1 MGGETERE
9 NMAWYDGLI
18 PGRRQQLEEK
28 LNPAQ
33 PLISRDEG
41 FNITSREIPTNY
53 RNAYEQQEV
62 VNRGVN
68 MIVDDVA
75 EIPIDVGDKIV
86 GLDPIIKNIRKS
98 RVNLLLNIEPNP
110 FQDINSFKRNLIID
124 LLIDGNIFVYFDGV
138 HLYQLPADNVEIET
152 HETQYITKYVYQGQ
166 VNYTPSEII
175 HVKENSFNSIYRGVP
190 RLKPAWRTMKLL
202 GSMRNFQDNF
212 FKNGAVPGLVL
223 KSPNTLSEKI
233 KERMLAAWRVRYNPN
248 TGGRRPLILDGGL
261 EIDNLNEVNFKDLDF
276 QPSIAA
282 NEKIILTALG
292 VPPLLL
298 DSGNNANIRP
308 NLRLYYLETVLP
320 IVRKINYAFERYFG
334 FDLQEDVSRVPALQP
349 ELRDQAAYYQS
360 LVNTGII
367 TPNEAREAMR
377 MEPLDGLDEVR
388 IPANIAGSSANP
400 SEGGRPSEDDT
411 SEEEDND

>member
-1 MGGETERE
+1 LGGETERK

-33 PLISRDEG
+33 PFISRDEG
-41 FNITSREIPTNY
+41 FNVTSREIPTNY

-75 EIPIDVGDKIV
+75 EIPIDVGNKIV

-124 LLIDGNIFVYFDGV
+124 LLIDGNIFVYFDGR
-138 HLYQLPADNVEIET
+138 HLYQLPAANMEIET

-166 VNYTPSEII
+166 VDYTPSEII

-261 EIDNLNEVNFKDLDF
+261 EIDNLNEINFKDLDF

-282 NEKIILTALG
+282 NEKIILSALG
-292 VPPLLL
+292 IPPLLL